1 MIPRLKEQYDKRIII
16 DLQKKFSMKNKLMV
30 PRITKVVLN
39 MGLGADSND
48 KKIVQNSIEDISL
61 ISGQKPIITKFKK
74 SISNFKTRKG
84 TTAGIKVTLR
94 SNKMYEFIDRLVNI
108 ALPRVKDF
116 QGLSMYGFDNFGN
129 YSFGIKEHIIF
140 PEINFDKVDR
150 IRGMDI
156 TLVTTGKDRKTTF
169 ALLEAMNFPFS
180 KKIIKKG
187 INWGNM
193 AKTSLIQR
201 NLKRIKLVKKFLKK
215 RESLKKIIKN
225 KKLPLEER
233 FAAQLKLAK
242 IPRNSSK
249 VRIRNRCE
257 ITGRPH
263 GVYRKLKISRIALRD
278 LASKGKIPGMTK
290 SSW

>member
-30 PRITKVVLN
+30 PRIAKVVLN
-39 MGLGADSND
+39 MGLGADAND

-129 YSFGIKEHIIF
+129 FSFGIKEHIIF

-180 KKIIKKG
+180 KKIKKKG

-193 AKTSLIQR
+193 AKTSMIQR

-263 GVYRKLKISRIALRD
+263 GVYRKLRISRIALRD